1 MFFQAVLHSGSFG
14 RYLSVSREYL
24 SGCSMMRPCVRD
36 SWYLYR
42 EGVSLCLL
50 SVIGAWFFV
59 VTSSVIGGCF
69 SLVVD
74 VDVVQGPRCCGWL
87 EGLSSI
93 MLTWVVCV
101 CCKVNFVVVLS
112 AKFACGEPLWS
123 CMVVIAMA
131 LYRVSLSFVIGV
143 SCWSSSS
150 RMICGRGVW
159 AGGVSGVC

>member
-14 RYLSVSREYL
+14 RYLSVSREYR

-42 EGVSLCLL
+42 EGVVSTW
-50 SVIGAWFFV
+50 VFV

-69 SLVVD
+69 PLVVD
-74 VDVVQGPRCCGWL
+74 VDVAQGPRCCRWS

-131 LYRVSLSFVIGV
+131 LYRVLLSFVIVV

-150 RMICGRGVW
+150 RMICGREVG
-159 AGGVSGVC
+159 AEGVSGACQSGMR